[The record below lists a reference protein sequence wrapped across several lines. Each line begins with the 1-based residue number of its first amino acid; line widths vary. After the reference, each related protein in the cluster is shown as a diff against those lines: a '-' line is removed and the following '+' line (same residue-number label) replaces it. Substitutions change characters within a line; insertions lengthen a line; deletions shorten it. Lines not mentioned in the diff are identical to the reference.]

1 MKLVKHL
8 MILIVSLSICACNK
22 TTSSSFNSHID
33 NSSEASIDRYPLI
46 TDEIKEIA
54 ESYTYDFYPESIVI
68 KEKEEYDFNN
78 SELKNISFTDNRNE
92 HHLIYVF
99 DNQYFIGYN
108 GVYSRCYSKIYLWD
122 DGLYCGEL
130 NKKTIKGYWY
140 NCSLNSLNEEKDCL
154 NMVSNI
160 SRYEKVECLPVDD
173 GYYDYKAYLDMYYG
187 NSPEYIRIEM
197 SGYLYYPEVAII
209 IDDNGTDKYRIGHY
223 FYADEITD
231 DYIKT
236 TWSVLR
242 VAKNLTYTPIVPD
255 YDIHWDVPEG
265 LVDDKNRLA
274 KTGEHLITAHWKDFS
289 ASKVLK
295 VIL

>member
-1 MKLVKHL
+1 MNKINR
-8 MILIVSLSICACNK
+8 ILFLAIILSICACNK
-22 TTSSSFNSHID
+22 NANTSFSNCDSSNND
-33 NSSEASIDRYPLI
+33 VPTNRYPLI

-54 ESYTYDFYPESIVI
+54 DSYEYDFDPNSIVI
-68 KEKEEYDFNN
+68 KEQEEYDYNN
-78 SELKNISFTDNRNE
+78 PELDNISFTDKRDE

-108 GVYSRCYSKIYLWD
+108 GVYDRCYSKIYLWD

-130 NKKTIKGYWY
+130 NKKNIKGYWY
-140 NCSLNSLNEEKDCL
+140 NSSLNASKEEKDCL

-160 SRYEKVECLPVDD
+160 SRYEKVECSKLND
-173 GYYDYKAYLDMYYG
+173 GCYDYSAYFDMYYG
-187 NSPEYIRIEM
+187 HGPEYIKIEM
-197 SGYLYYPEVAII
+197 SGYLFYPEVAII
-209 IDDNGTDKYRIGHY
+209 IDDNGTDKYRVGHY
-223 FYADEITD
+223 FYADEITEEHFE
-231 DYIKT
+231 T

-265 LVDDKNRLA
+265 LVNDKNRLA

-289 ASKVLK
+289 ASKILK